1 MRIKQIIAILLVLIT
16 IVTTLSIFK
25 TNAKAATYLIDEA
38 DLYSKEELV
47 CFTYQGIK
55 IGVEFVVYKK
65 DGVEYPAYC
74 LDKTLPGVTTDGG
87 YTVSVDKLVNN
98 NKIWRAVT
106 NGYPFKTAKQLGCDS
121 DAEAFAATKMAVY
134 DAMYNYDWDDF
145 EGLNAQGDRI
155 VTAAEK
161 ISKAARSSSE
171 TKPVSVVSIGKVDEE
186 WALDGKDDKYISKEF
201 KINCNLEYAKYSLK
215 LNNLNIEGVKLVDEN
230 NNEKK
235 EFKSGENFKV
245 LIPIAELSKSG
256 EFEIEATVDVK
267 TKPVLYGD
275 SGDNTKQSYA
285 LAAGDYEFESTK
297 LKIKYSENATKIEI
311 IKKDAET
318 EEPLQGAKFNILNEN
333 KEIIYSDV
341 TTNEEGKAIV
351 EKITPGKYFIQEIK
365 APDGYT
371 IYDELIEI
379 DVELNQKYIVNVNNY
394 EKPEDE
400 EKQVDDVEI
409 TKTGDKEV
417 YLPRTGF

>member
-106 NGYPFKTAKQLGCDS
+106 NGYPFKTAKQLGCNS

>member
-65 DGVEYPAYC
+65 YGVEYPAYC

-106 NGYPFKTAKQLGCDS
+106 NGYPFKTAKQLGCNS

-155 VTAAEK
+155 VSAAEK
-161 ISKAARSSSE
+161 ISKIARSSSE

-186 WALDGKDDKYISKEF
+186 WALDSKDDKYISKEF

-256 EFEIEATVDVK
+256 EIEIEATVDVK

-275 SGDNTKQSYA
+275 SGDSTKQSYA

>member
-1 MRIKQIIAILLVLIT
+1 MKIKQILSILLIVVT
-16 IVTTLSIFK
+16 IVTTLSVFK
-25 TNAKAATYLIDEA
+25 TKVKAATYLIDEA

-87 YTVSVDKLVNN
+87 YTVSVDKLVSN

-106 NGYPFKTAKQLGCDS
+106 NGYPFKTAKQLGCNS

-145 EGLNAQGDRI
+145 EGLNAQGNRI
-155 VTAAEK
+155 VAAAEK
-161 ISKAARSSSE
+161 ISKAARSSTE
-171 TKPVSVVSIGKVDEE
+171 TKPVSVVSIGKIDEE
-186 WALDGKDDKYISKEF
+186 WALDSKDEKYISKEF

-215 LNNLNIEGVKLVDEN
+215 LNNLDIEGVKIVDEN

-235 EFKSGENFKV
+235 EFEANENFKV

-275 SGDNTKQSYA
+275 SGDSTKQSYA

-297 LKIKYSENATKIEI
+297 LKIKYSENETKIEI

-318 EEPLQGAKFNILNEN
+318 EETLQGAKFNILDKN
-333 KEIIYSDV
+333 KEIVYSDV
-341 TTNEEGKAIV
+341 YTNEEGIAVV
-351 EKITPGKYFIQEIK
+351 EDITPGKYYIQEIK

-379 DVELNQKYIVNVNNY
+379 EVDLNQKYIVNINNY

-409 TKTGDKEV
+409 TKTGDKEI

>member
-16 IVTTLSIFK
+16 IVATLSIFK

-106 NGYPFKTAKQLGCDS
+106 NGYPFKTAKQLGCNS

-155 VTAAEK
+155 VSAAEK
-161 ISKAARSSSE
+161 ISKATRSSSE

-186 WALDGKDDKYISKEF
+186 WALDSKDDKYISKEF

-235 EFKSGENFKV
+235 EFKSGE
-245 LIPIAELSKSG
+245 
-256 EFEIEATVDVK
+256 FEIEATVDVK

-275 SGDNTKQSYA
+275 SGDSTKQSYA
-285 LAAGDYEFESTK
+285 LASGDYEFESTK

>member
-106 NGYPFKTAKQLGCDS
+106 NGYPFKTAKQLGCNS
-121 DAEAFAATKMAVY
+121 NAEAFAATKMAVY

-171 TKPVSVVSIGKVDEE
+171 TKPVSVVSIGKGDEE

>member
-1 MRIKQIIAILLVLIT
+1 M
-16 IVTTLSIFK
+16 
-25 TNAKAATYLIDEA
+25 
-38 DLYSKEELV
+38 
-47 CFTYQGIK
+47 
-55 IGVEFVVYKK
+55 
-65 DGVEYPAYC
+65 
-74 LDKTLPGVTTDGG
+74 
-87 YTVSVDKLVNN
+87 
-98 NKIWRAVT
+98 
-106 NGYPFKTAKQLGCDS
+106 
-121 DAEAFAATKMAVY
+121 
-134 DAMYNYDWDDF
+134 
-145 EGLNAQGDRI
+145 
-155 VTAAEK
+155 
-161 ISKAARSSSE
+161 
-171 TKPVSVVSIGKVDEE
+171 
-186 WALDGKDDKYISKEF
+186 
-201 KINCNLEYAKYSLK
+201 
-215 LNNLNIEGVKLVDEN
+215 
-230 NNEKK
+230 
-235 EFKSGENFKV
+235 
-245 LIPIAELSKSG
+245 
-256 EFEIEATVDVK
+256 
-267 TKPVLYGD
+267 YGD
-275 SGDNTKQSYA
+275 SGDSTKQSYA

>member
-106 NGYPFKTAKQLGCDS
+106 NGYPFKTAKQLGCNS
-121 DAEAFAATKMAVY
+121 NAEAFAATKMAVY

-155 VTAAEK
+155 VAAAEK

-171 TKPVSVVSIGKVDEE
+171 AKPVSVVSIGKVDEE

-201 KINCNLEYAKYSLK
+201 KINCNLEYAKYLLK
-215 LNNLNIEGVKLVDEN
+215 LNNLNIKGVKLVDEKKKK
-230 NNEKK
+230 KK

-245 LIPIAELSKSG
+245 LIPIAELSNSG

-351 EKITPGKYFIQEIK
+351 EKM
-365 APDGYT
+365 
-371 IYDELIEI
+371 
-379 DVELNQKYIVNVNNY
+379 
-394 EKPEDE
+394 
-400 EKQVDDVEI
+400 
-409 TKTGDKEV
+409 
-417 YLPRTGF
+417 RT

>member
-106 NGYPFKTAKQLGCDS
+106 NGYPFKTAKQLGCNS

-155 VTAAEK
+155 VSAAEK
-161 ISKAARSSSE
+161 ISKIARSSSE

-186 WALDGKDDKYISKEF
+186 WALDSKDDKYISKEF

-275 SGDNTKQSYA
+275 SGDSTKQSYA

>member
-106 NGYPFKTAKQLGCDS
+106 NGYPFKTAKQLGCNS
-121 DAEAFAATKMAVY
+121 NAEAFAATKMAVY

>member
-106 NGYPFKTAKQLGCDS
+106 NGYPFKTAKQLGCNS
-121 DAEAFAATKMAVY
+121 NAEAFAATKMAVY

-155 VTAAEK
+155 VAAAEK

-171 TKPVSVVSIGKVDEE
+171 AKPVSVVSIGKVDEE

-201 KINCNLEYAKYSLK
+201 RINCNLEYAKYSLK

-275 SGDNTKQSYA
+275 SGDSTKQSYA

-351 EKITPGKYFIQEIK
+351 EKITPGKYFIHEIK

>member
-106 NGYPFKTAKQLGCDS
+106 NGYPFKTAKQLGCNS

-275 SGDNTKQSYA
+275 SGDSTKQSYA

>member
-106 NGYPFKTAKQLGCDS
+106 NGYPFKTAKQLGCNS

-297 LKIKYSENATKIEI
+297 LNIKYSENATKIEI

>member
-106 NGYPFKTAKQLGCDS
+106 NGYPFKTAKQLGCNS
-121 DAEAFAATKMAVY
+121 NAEAFAATKMAVY

-275 SGDNTKQSYA
+275 SGDSTKQSYA

>member
-106 NGYPFKTAKQLGCDS
+106 NGYPFKTAKQLGCNS
-121 DAEAFAATKMAVY
+121 NAEAFAATKMAVY

-230 NNEKK
+230 NNEKI

>member
-1 MRIKQIIAILLVLIT
+1 MRIKQIIAILLALIT

-47 CFTYQGIK
+47 CITYQGIK

-106 NGYPFKTAKQLGCDS
+106 NGYPFKTAKQLGCNS

-155 VTAAEK
+155 VSAAEK
-161 ISKAARSSSE
+161 ISKVARSSSE

-201 KINCNLEYAKYSLK
+201 KINCNLEYAKYSLE
-215 LNNLNIEGVKLVDEN
+215 LDNLDIDGVKIVDKN

-275 SGDNTKQSYA
+275 SGDSTKQSYA

>member
-106 NGYPFKTAKQLGCDS
+106 NGYPFKTAKQLGCNS

-201 KINCNLEYAKYSLK
+201 RINCNLEYAKYSLK

-275 SGDNTKQSYA
+275 SGDSTKQSYA

>member
-106 NGYPFKTAKQLGCDS
+106 NGYPFKTAKQLGCNS

-155 VTAAEK
+155 VSAAEK

-186 WALDGKDDKYISKEF
+186 WALDSKDDKFISKEF

-275 SGDNTKQSYA
+275 SGDSTKQSYA
-285 LAAGDYEFESTK
+285 LASGDYEFESTK

-333 KEIIYSDV
+333 KEIIYSDI

>member
-1 MRIKQIIAILLVLIT
+1 MRIKQIIAIILVLIT

-106 NGYPFKTAKQLGCDS
+106 NGYPFKTAKQLGCNS
-121 DAEAFAATKMAVY
+121 NAEAFAATKMAVY

-341 TTNEEGKAIV
+341 TTNEEGKAII

>member
-106 NGYPFKTAKQLGCDS
+106 NGYPFKTAKQLGCNS
-121 DAEAFAATKMAVY
+121 NAEAFAATKMAVY
-134 DAMYNYDWDDF
+134 DAMYNYDLDVF
-145 EGLNAQGDRI
+145 EGLNAQWYRI
-155 VTAAEK
+155 VTAEEK

-275 SGDNTKQSYA
+275 SGDSTKQSYA

>member
-155 VTAAEK
+155 VAAAEK
-161 ISKAARSSSE
+161 ISKAARASSE

-201 KINCNLEYAKYSLK
+201 KINCNLEYAKYSLE

-230 NNEKK
+230 NKEKK
-235 EFKSGENFKV
+235 EFKSG
-245 LIPIAELSKSG
+245 
-256 EFEIEATVDVK
+256 
-267 TKPVLYGD
+267 
-275 SGDNTKQSYA
+275 
-285 LAAGDYEFESTK
+285 
-297 LKIKYSENATKIEI
+297 
-311 IKKDAET
+311 
-318 EEPLQGAKFNILNEN
+318 
-333 KEIIYSDV
+333 
-341 TTNEEGKAIV
+341 
-351 EKITPGKYFIQEIK
+351 
-365 APDGYT
+365 
-371 IYDELIEI
+371 
-379 DVELNQKYIVNVNNY
+379 
-394 EKPEDE
+394 
-400 EKQVDDVEI
+400 
-409 TKTGDKEV
+409 
-417 YLPRTGF
+417 

>member
-155 VTAAEK
+155 VAAAEK
-161 ISKAARSSSE
+161 ISKAARASSE

-275 SGDNTKQSYA
+275 SGDSTKQSYA

>member
-106 NGYPFKTAKQLGCDS
+106 NGYPFKTAKQLGCNS
-121 DAEAFAATKMAVY
+121 NAEAFAATKMAVY

-155 VTAAEK
+155 VAAAEK
-161 ISKAARSSSE
+161 ISKAARASSE

-275 SGDNTKQSYA
+275 SGDSTKQSYA

>member
-106 NGYPFKTAKQLGCDS
+106 NGYPFKTAKQLGCNS

-155 VTAAEK
+155 VSAAEK

-186 WALDGKDDKYISKEF
+186 WALDSKDDKFISKEF

-215 LNNLNIEGVKLVDEN
+215 LNNLNIEGVKLVDKN

-275 SGDNTKQSYA
+275 SGDSTKQSYA
-285 LAAGDYEFESTK
+285 LASGDYEFESTK

-333 KEIIYSDV
+333 KEIIYSDI

>member
-106 NGYPFKTAKQLGCDS
+106 NGYPFKTAKQLGCNS
-121 DAEAFAATKMAVY
+121 NAEAFAATKMAVY

-155 VTAAEK
+155 VAAAEK

-171 TKPVSVVSIGKVDEE
+171 AKPVSVVSIGKVDEE

-201 KINCNLEYAKYSLK
+201 RINCNLEYAKYSLK

-275 SGDNTKQSYA
+275 SGDSTKQSYA

>member
-1 MRIKQIIAILLVLIT
+1 MRIKQIIAILLVFIT

-106 NGYPFKTAKQLGCDS
+106 NGYPFKTAKQLGCNS

-155 VTAAEK
+155 VSAAEK
-161 ISKAARSSSE
+161 ISKVARSSSE

-275 SGDNTKQSYA
+275 SGDSTKQSYA

>member
-1 MRIKQIIAILLVLIT
+1 M
-16 IVTTLSIFK
+16 
-25 TNAKAATYLIDEA
+25 
-38 DLYSKEELV
+38 
-47 CFTYQGIK
+47 
-55 IGVEFVVYKK
+55 
-65 DGVEYPAYC
+65 
-74 LDKTLPGVTTDGG
+74 
-87 YTVSVDKLVNN
+87 NN

-106 NGYPFKTAKQLGCDS
+106 TGYPFKTAKQLGCNS

-134 DAMYNYDWDDF
+134 DAMYDYDWDDF

-155 VTAAEK
+155 VAAAEK
-161 ISKAARSSSE
+161 ISKAARSSSA

-186 WALDGKDDKYISKEF
+186 WALDDKDDKYISKEF
-201 KINCNLEYAKYSLK
+201 KINCNLEYAKYSLE
-215 LNNLNIEGVKLVDEN
+215 LNNLDIEGVKIVDKN

-245 LIPIAELSKSG
+245 LIPVAELSRSG
-256 EFEIEATVDVK
+256 EFEVEATVDVK

-275 SGDNTKQSYA
+275 SGDSTKQSYA

-333 KEIIYSDV
+333 KEIVYSDV

-371 IYDELIEI
+371 IYDGLIEI
-379 DVELNQKYIVNVNNY
+379 DVKLNQKYIVNVNNY

>member
-106 NGYPFKTAKQLGCDS
+106 NGYPFKTAKQLGCNS

-245 LIPIAELSKSG
+245 LIPIAELSKRG

-275 SGDNTKQSYA
+275 SGDSTKQSYA